1 MLRVANVKAV
11 KGEGE
16 AGGLPP
22 VANVTARAN
31 LPRVAK
37 VMARTDLLRVEN
49 ITARTVILAFVG
61 VITFTSRWPAP
72 TPHLRAQVAV
82 QITAFTV
89 SAAGMAAWAA
99 VDFRPKFR
107 ARCVPWILGTIALVS
122 GAAAATKTGGNFLDL
137 DLIATISAGNAD
149 RIALGWIVTGLG
161 TLGFEGLALPGGTS
175 IWGVIGYPGTLL
187 AGLLLG
193 RNRRDHRIKAEQS
206 AVLLAKAE
214 QLREEQAVV
223 AALDERARIARE
235 IHDVLA
241 HSLGALALHIQA
253 ARAVLTDTR
262 DEARAVELLDQAQR
276 MASDGLSET
285 RRAVQALRG
294 DTLPLPEGLAKLGAD
309 HQRRHGARVTFEV
322 TGVPRPLAPDA
333 GLAIT
338 RAAQEA
344 LVNTAKHAPRQ
355 PVGIRL
361 DYTETGTSI
370 EVVNPL
376 AQDGAG
382 GQETGLATVNGRYGL
397 AGMRERLLLLDGT
410 LSAGRSG
417 SDWVVVA
424 RVPQ

>member
-1 MLRVANVKAV
+1 MLRVAYI
-11 KGEGE
+11 
-16 AGGLPP
+16 
-22 VANVTARAN
+22 TSRADM
-31 LPRVAK
+31 LQIR
-37 VMARTDLLRVEN
+37 N
-49 ITARTVILAFVG
+49 ITARADMLRIANITARAAILAFVG
-61 VITFTSRWPAP
+61 VITFTSRWPAH
-72 TPHLRAQVAV
+72 TPHLHAQVTL

-89 SAAGMAAWAA
+89 SVAAMAAWAA
-99 VDFRPKFR
+99 VDFLPKFR
-107 ARCVPWILGTIALVS
+107 SWRVPWILGIMALLS
-122 GAAAATKTGGNFLDL
+122 SAAAATKTGGNFLDL
-137 DLIATISAGNAD
+137 ALIAAISAGNDDSLAV
-149 RIALGWIVTGLG
+149 GWIVAGLG
-161 TLGFEGLALPGGTS
+161 TLGFEVLALPGGWG

-214 QLREEQAVV
+214 QLREEQAMV
-223 AALDERARIARE
+223 ATLDERARIARE

-241 HSLGALALHIQA
+241 HSLGALGLHIQA

-262 DEARAVELLDQAQR
+262 DEARAVELLEQAQR

-285 RRAVQALRG
+285 RRAVHALRG

-338 RAAQEA
+338 RTAQEA
-344 LVNTAKHAPRQ
+344 LVNTAKHAPHQ
-355 PVGIRL
+355 PVEIHL
-361 DYTETGTSI
+361 DYAETGTSI
-370 EVVNPL
+370 KVVNPL
-376 AQDGAG
+376 AALAPLAEDGAG
-382 GQETGLATVNGRYGL
+382 SREAKLATVNGRYGL

-417 SDWVVVA
+417 SDWVVMA